1 VQSVSHD
8 ADSAIVVL
16 TTGGTID
23 KVYFDQAGDYAVGPS
38 LVREAL
44 DQARVSR
51 SVVIREVMRKD
62 SLEMTD
68 ADRSLLRTVLVE
80 TRERRVVI
88 THGTDTMPLTAA
100 ALGGLPDKTIV
111 LTGAFLPGRF
121 SASDAF
127 FNLGMAFAAA
137 QTLAAGVYIA
147 INGLVVAGASVR
159 KDRDLMRF
167 VPI

>member
-1 VQSVSHD
+1 VQSGPHD
-8 ADSAIVVL
+8 LDSAIVVL

-38 LVREAL
+38 LVRESL

-51 SVVIREVMRKD
+51 SVFIREVLRKD
-62 SLEMTD
+62 SLEMTE
-68 ADRSLLRTVLVE
+68 ADRCLLRTVVAE
-80 TRERRVVI
+80 TPERRLII

-100 ALGGLPDKTIV
+100 ALAGFPDKTIV

-121 SASDAF
+121 STSDAF
-127 FNLGMAFAAA
+127 FNLGMAFAAV
-137 QTLAAGVYIA
+137 QTLSAGVYIA